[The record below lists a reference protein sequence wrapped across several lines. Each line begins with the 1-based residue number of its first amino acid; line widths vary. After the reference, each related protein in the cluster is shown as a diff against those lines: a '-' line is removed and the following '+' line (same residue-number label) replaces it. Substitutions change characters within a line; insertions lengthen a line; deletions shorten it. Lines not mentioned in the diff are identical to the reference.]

1 MFIAKQK
8 RKENIAEYL
17 LYMWQIE
24 DLIRANNCD
33 IDKIEHNIIDKYN
46 VDYKREESGLV
57 VANIPKTWVKIRAPR
72 EMSDEERQKLAE
84 RAKARFCK

>member
-1 MFIAKQK
+1 MLNLTNIE
-8 RKENIAEYL
+8 KETQINWNNEEKTAEVYTYDSRIIRL
-17 LYMWQIE
+17 L
-24 DLIRANNCD
+24 
-33 IDKIEHNIIDKYN
+33 DKYN